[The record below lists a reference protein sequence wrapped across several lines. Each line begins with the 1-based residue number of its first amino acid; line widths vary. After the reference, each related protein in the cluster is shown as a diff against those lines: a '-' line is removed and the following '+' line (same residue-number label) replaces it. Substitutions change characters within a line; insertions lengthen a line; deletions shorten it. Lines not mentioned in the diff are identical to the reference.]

1 MLCHVVFVCTV
12 NFTENFHET
21 FMKVFGMVSITAEWA
36 FTCSKSTVITPEQ
49 GVNPSELYQ

>member
-1 MLCHVVFVCTV
+1 MLCHVVFVCTI

-21 FMKVFGMVSITAEWA
+21 FMKVSGMVSITAEWA